1 MPAGRR
7 RDYYCGLVLL
17 VCLSRW
23 EGIPSVILS
32 TAHFLLHCE
41 AAVRGRLLVPVLEAS
56 LPWTMHHH
64 HATRQAALIS
74 CMRVLLECFSLLR
87 RDTYAS

>member
-1 MPAGRR
+1 MKVP
-7 RDYYCGLVLL
+7 
-17 VCLSRW
+17 VCRW

-41 AAVRGRLLVPVLEAS
+41 AAVRKGLLVPCLEAI

-64 HATRQAALIS
+64 HATR
-74 CMRVLLECFSLLR
+74 
-87 RDTYAS
+87 

>member
-1 MPAGRR
+1 MRT
-7 RDYYCGLVLL
+7 CGLELL
-17 VCLSRW
+17 IVPFCRW

-41 AAVRGRLLVPVLEAS
+41 AAARKALLVPCLEAI

-64 HATRQAALIS
+64 HATR
-74 CMRVLLECFSLLR
+74 
-87 RDTYAS
+87 